1 MPDSSN
7 IILVGPMGAG
17 KSAVGRQLA
26 RKLKR
31 QFHDSDHDIVA
42 RTGVDISFIFEKE
55 GEDGFR
61 KRETEA
67 LTHLCNLQNIL
78 LSTGGGSVVRQ
89 ENRELITKSG
99 LVVYLHASVPQ
110 QAKRT
115 KKKDNRPLLQN
126 KEPEKILA
134 RLMSERE
141 HFYRQVSDL
150 VVNTDSQRAND
161 VVDVILSVLNSRNS
175 SPESTTMNKIQVTTN
190 SRIYAANIGI
200 DLMQQLKDVSPL
212 MDKPL
217 IVITDENLDQLY
229 RAILEPILDPISWL
243 VVPASEESKSI
254 EHYQWLLKQLV
265 ELGVK
270 RDCVLLGI
278 GGGVVGDLTGFVA
291 ATFMRGM
298 HLIHMPT
305 SLLAMVDSS
314 IGGKTGINLAE
325 GKNLVG
331 SVYQPHAVI
340 ADLHFLKTL
349 PEREYI
355 SGLAEVIK
363 YGLLYDEKLIHDLE
377 AQQDKIKSRDLE
389 VLKKI
394 VPRCVQIKADIVEA
408 DEQDHGKRML
418 LNLGH
423 TFGHAIETLQA
434 YKGFKHGEAVAI
446 GMCMAAELS
455 EILGHLDSD
464 ETRRIKKLIKGFGLP
479 VSWSEFEV
487 DDFIQAMLG
496 DKKNTTD
503 TQRFILLKR
512 LGEAYIDETITTEQL
527 KELLERYQSSNNRNR
542 NTA

>member
-67 LTHLCNLQNIL
+67 LNHLCNLQNIL

-89 ENRELITKSG
+89 ENRELISKSG

-115 KKKDNRPLLQN
+115 KKKDNRPLLQD

-134 RLMSERE
+134 RLMDERE

-150 VVNTDSQRAND
+150 VVNTDSQRVND

-175 SPESTTMNKIQVTTN
+175 SQDKTMNKIQVTTN

-200 DLMQQLKDVSPL
+200 DLMQRLKEISPL
-212 MDKPL
+212 MDRPL
-217 IVITDENLDQLY
+217 LVITDENLDKLY
-229 RAILEPILDPISWL
+229 RETLEPTLDPVSWL
-243 VVPASEESKSI
+243 VVPASEESKSM

-291 ATFMRGM
+291 ATYMRGM
-298 HLIHMPT
+298 HLVHMPT

-314 IGGKTGINLAE
+314 IGGKTGINLTE

-331 SVYQPHAVI
+331 SIYQPHAVI
-340 ADLHFLKTL
+340 ADLNFLKTL

-363 YGLLYDEKLIHDLE
+363 YGLLHDEKLIDELE

-389 VLKKI
+389 ILNKI
-394 VPRCVQIKADIVEA
+394 ITRCVEIKAEIVEA

-455 EILGHLDSD
+455 EIIGHLDSD
-464 ETRRIKKLIKGFGLP
+464 DTRRIKKMIKGFGLP

-496 DKKNTTD
+496 DKKNTAD

-527 KELLERYQSSNNRNR
+527 KDLLERYQSSNNRNR